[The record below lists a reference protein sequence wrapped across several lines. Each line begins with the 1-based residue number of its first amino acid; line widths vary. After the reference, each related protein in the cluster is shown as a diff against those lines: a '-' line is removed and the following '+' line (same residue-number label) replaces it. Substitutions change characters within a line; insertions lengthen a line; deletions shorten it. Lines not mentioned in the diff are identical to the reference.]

1 MIFFGFLLEE
11 REEGKGVI
19 SVLSGWGGWGPIG
32 GGVGIVGL
40 IQLVREDEGCV
51 GFPV

>member
-1 MIFFGFLLEE
+1 M
-11 REEGKGVI
+11 I
-19 SVLSGWGGWGPIG
+19 SVLSGWGPIG

>member
-1 MIFFGFLLEE
+1 M
-11 REEGKGVI
+11 I

-32 GGVGIVGL
+32 GGVGL